1 MLCGD
6 GKREREKAFPCYV
19 YGKVF
24 QNVWRD
30 RSSWVSLDGTINFPV
45 GAQIHYPAA
54 LMTHYY
60 NHRVMSMAQYG
71 FNCNTDSADYHRE
84 QI

>member
-1 MLCGD
+1 MEHVFISLL
-6 GKREREKAFPCYV
+6 CYV
-19 YGKVF
+19 EVF

-30 RSSWVSLDGTINFPV
+30 WSLWVSLDGTINFPV
-45 GAQIHYPAA
+45 GAQIHHPAV
-54 LMTHYY
+54 LMSHYS
-60 NHRVMSMAQYG
+60 NRGVISMAQYG